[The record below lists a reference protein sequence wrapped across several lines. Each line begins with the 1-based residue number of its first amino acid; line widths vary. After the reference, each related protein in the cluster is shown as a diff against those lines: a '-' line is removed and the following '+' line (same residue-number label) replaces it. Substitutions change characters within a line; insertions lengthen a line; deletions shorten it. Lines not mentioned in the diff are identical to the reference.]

1 MIPLIGA
8 VFVASLLGSAH
19 CAGMC
24 GAFVAFAVSEPGDT
38 KRAHLH
44 AAYNG
49 GRLVTY
55 MILGALAGL
64 LGAAVDLGGAA
75 AGVQRAAAIL
85 AGAMMICVG
94 IVTLVRMAGV
104 RVPHMPVPK
113 AMQNVV
119 RAGHRA
125 SLRWKPVHRALLTG
139 LLTTLLPC
147 GWLYAFAITASG
159 TGSPLWGAVT
169 MAAFWFGTLPIM
181 LSLGLSF
188 QVFTGPLRKRLPLV
202 TSLLLVAVGLG
213 AVFGRSPIAAAE
225 SATGEP
231 STESLITRVRS
242 LDSSESSCCEGH

>member
-1 MIPLIGA
+1 MARNHTLIRFSCGMAAALSGA
-8 VFVASLLGSAH
+8 SALAIASATP
-19 CAGMC
+19 
-24 GAFVAFAVSEPGDT
+24 AFAQDGAREGLDEITVTAQRREENQQEVPISVTTMPED
-38 KRAHLH
+38 
-44 AAYNG
+44 
-49 GRLVTY
+49 RL
-55 MILGALAGL
+55 
-64 LGAAVDLGGAA
+64 
-75 AGVQRAAAIL
+75 AAIL